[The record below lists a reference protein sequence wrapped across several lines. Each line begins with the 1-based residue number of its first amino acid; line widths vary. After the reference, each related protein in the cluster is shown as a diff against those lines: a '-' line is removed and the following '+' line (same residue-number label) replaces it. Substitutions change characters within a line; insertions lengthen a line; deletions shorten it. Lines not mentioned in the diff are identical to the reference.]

1 MSQNLDG
8 MNLVELL
15 DQLRPMAPPP
25 AISMLPQTL
34 GWLGVL
40 VVLIATTAW
49 GARWGWRRW
58 RDNAYRRAALTE
70 LDQLSDN
77 PTDIAILL
85 RRTALSAFPRPS
97 VAALRGAAW
106 LDFLDSSYGGHGFSQ
121 GVGQI
126 LTTAPY
132 QSKSQANPDLTA
144 LARQWLRQHR
154 RPQC

>member
-1 MSQNLDG
+1 MSQHLDG

-25 AISMLPQTL
+25 AISMLPQTV

-40 VVLIATTAW
+40 VVLVCTTVWGVRRAW
-49 GARWGWRRW
+49 RLW
-58 RDNAYRRAALTE
+58 RDNAYRRAALAE
-70 LDQLSDN
+70 LDRLLDD
-77 PTDIAILL
+77 PTNIAILL

-121 GVGQI
+121 GVGQV

-132 QSKSQANPDLTA
+132 LSKSQANPDLTT
-144 LARQWLRQHR
+144 LAHQWLRQHR

>member
-1 MSQNLDG
+1 MSQHLDG
-8 MNLVELL
+8 MNLIDLL
-15 DQLRPMAPPP
+15 DQLHPMAPPP
-25 AISMLPQTL
+25 AISMVPQTL
-34 GWLGVL
+34 GWLAVL
-40 VVLIATTAW
+40 VVLATTTAW
-49 GARWGWRRW
+49 AAHRRWRHW

-70 LDQLSDN
+70 LDQLSDD
-77 PTDIAILL
+77 PTKIAILL
-85 RRTALSAFPRPS
+85 RRTALSAFPRPT

-121 GVGQI
+121 GADHV

-132 QSKSQANPDLTA
+132 RTEPPANPDLTA